1 MIISQTPLRVSFFGG
16 GTDLGE
22 WYRRRGGAVLS
33 TAIDKYCY
41 ITVNRRFDHTV
52 RVSYSRT
59 EIVEHSDE
67 IQHPLVREALKIT
80 GIPTGVEITSIADIP
95 GGTGMGSSSTF
106 TVGLLSALWAFKGRH
121 VSSEE
126 LARTACEIEIDRV
139 GEPIGKQDQYAAAY
153 GGINVITFNPDD
165 TVFVDPVILRP
176 EVRREFQASL
186 LLFYTGL
193 TRPAGQILA
202 EQKARTVEKS
212 AALQR
217 MGDMVAE
224 GRQILLEGKHL
235 GRLGALL
242 HEGWELKRG
251 LASKITNPEIDQAYE
266 AALTHGAL
274 GGKLLGAGGGG
285 FLLLY
290 VERQNQSAVRLALS
304 HLREI
309 QLDFEPRGSR
319 IIFVS
324 E

>member
-16 GTDLGE
+16 GTDLSE
-22 WYRRRGGAVLS
+22 WYRRNGGAVLS

-41 ITVNRRFDHTV
+41 ITVNRRFDHTI

-59 EIVEHSDE
+59 EIAEHIDE

-80 GIPTGVEITSIADIP
+80 GISSGVEITSIADIP

-106 TVGLLSALWAFKGRH
+106 TVGLLSALWAFQGRH
-121 VSSEE
+121 VSSEM

-153 GGINVITFNPDD
+153 GGMNVITFNPDE
-165 TVFVDPVILRP
+165 TVFVDPVIVRP
-176 EVRREFQASL
+176 EVKRELQASL
-186 LLFYTGL
+186 LLFYTGQ

-212 AALQR
+212 AALTR
-217 MGDMVAE
+217 MRDMTAE
-224 GRQILLEGKHL
+224 GRQILQEGKYL
-235 GRLGALL
+235 GRFGTLL

-251 LASKITNPEIDQAYE
+251 LASRITNPEIDHAYQL
-266 AALTHGAL
+266 ALSAGAL

-290 VERQNQSAVRLALS
+290 VERQNQGAVRQALS
-304 HLREI
+304 PLREI
-309 QLDFEPRGSR
+309 SLDFEPRGSR